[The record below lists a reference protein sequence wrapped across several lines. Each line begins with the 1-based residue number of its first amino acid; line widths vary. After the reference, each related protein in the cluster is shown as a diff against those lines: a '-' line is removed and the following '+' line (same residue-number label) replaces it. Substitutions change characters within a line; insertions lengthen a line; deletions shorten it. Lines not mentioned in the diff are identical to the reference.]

1 MHGVHRVLKVLKVH
15 GVHGVHGVLKVR
27 GLCTILVLAFVIAAC
42 GGSDPDVPDPEPGIA
57 LALAEERAAR
67 LSNIRYDLAFA
78 IPESAS
84 DPIAGTAT
92 IRFELKDVLR
102 PVVLDFAPGADY
114 LESVS
119 LGGRAASYRA
129 VNGHIVVP
137 PRALTVGENV
147 VEITFRAGD
156 ASLNRNADFLYSL
169 FVPARAHL
177 AFPCFDQPDLKARFT
192 VALTAPAAWE
202 AISNGAETSRETV
215 GNQLRL
221 RFAETQPIPTYL
233 LAFAAGRFHVETA
246 ERNGRTFRMFHR
258 ETDAAKV
265 ARNRDAA
272 FDLHAAALRWL
283 EDYTGIAYPFGKF
296 EFLLVPS
303 FQFTGMEHPGA
314 VYYNAASILLD
325 ESATENQVLNRASV
339 IAHET
344 SHMWFGDLV
353 TMRWFNDV
361 WMKEVFAN
369 FMAAKIVNPSF
380 PNVNHEL
387 RFLVSNYPAAY
398 AIDRT
403 EGTHPIRQE
412 LDNLDEAGSLYGA
425 IIYQK
430 APIVMRQLEYLI
442 GADQLRD
449 GLRAYLEQFRF
460 GNATWLDLIRLLDEQ
475 SDRDVAAWSG
485 AWVEGAGRPKISTSM
500 LIDTDKGRIG
510 ELAFTGAQSMQRMRV
525 LLGTAARH
533 QALDVEVSGDRTV
546 VEQARG
552 LPPPLFVLPT
562 GGGLAYGAFTIDV
575 PTRRYL
581 LGHVEEFSDPVTR
594 GAAWITLWDQLLERR
609 IPPAEFLEAI
619 LRVLPRETT
628 EQNVQLLLGY
638 VDELFW
644 RFLPATDRARFA
656 TRLEAALRSGIV
668 RSPSSSMKSTYF
680 NEFRSTVTSPDGIR
694 FLERVWRREEKIPG
708 LTLAEPDEA
717 GMALDLAVR
726 SVPNASAILEQQRA
740 RFTNPD
746 RKARFEFVMPALAAD
761 PATRDRFFD
770 SLRDV
775 DRRRREPWVL
785 EALRYL
791 GHPLRA
797 DEARKYIR
805 PGLELLVDIRRTG
818 DIFFP
823 RNWMDALL
831 SGHNSADAAE
841 TVRGFLRENPQYPVR
856 LRRIVQQSADMLFRA
871 SAAKPP
877 QS

>member
-1 MHGVHRVLKVLKVH
+1 VHD
-15 GVHGVHGVLKVR
+15 VR
-27 GLCTILVLAFVIAAC
+27 GRRWLVCGLVMFLAAC
-42 GGSDPDVPDPEPGIA
+42 GGTAIEGPDPEPGIA
-57 LALAEERAAR
+57 LSLAEERAAR
-67 LSNIRYDLAFA
+67 LSNIRYDLTFA

-84 DPIAGTAT
+84 EPIAGTVA
-92 IRFELKDVLR
+92 IRFELKDRSGPL
-102 PVVLDFAPGADY
+102 VLDFAPAVDH
-114 LESVS
+114 LKSVS
-119 LGGRAASYRA
+119 VGGRAASYRA
-129 VNGHIVVP
+129 VNGHFVIA
-137 PRALTVGENV
+137 PRALAAGENV
-147 VEITFRAGD
+147 VEIAFRAGD
-156 ASLNRNADFLYSL
+156 ASLNRNPDFLYSL

-192 VALTAPAAWE
+192 VALTAPAGWE
-202 AISNGAETSRETV
+202 ALSNGAETSRETI
-215 GNQLRL
+215 GNQLHV
-221 RFAETQPIPTYL
+221 RFGETQPIPTYL
-233 LAFAAGRFHVETA
+233 LAFAAGRFQVETA
-246 ERNGRTFRMFHR
+246 DRNGRTFRMFHR
-258 ETDAAKV
+258 ETDSVKV

-283 EDYTGIAYPFGKF
+283 EDYTGIPYPFGKF

-303 FQFTGMEHPGA
+303 FQFSGMEHPGA
-314 VYYNAASILLD
+314 VYYNAASLLLD
-325 ESATENQVLNRASV
+325 ESATESQVLNRASV

-380 PNVNHEL
+380 PQVNHEL
-387 RFLVSNYPAAY
+387 RFLVSNYPSAY
-398 AIDRT
+398 AVDRT

-412 LDNLDEAGSLYGA
+412 LDNLNEAGSLYGA

-442 GADQLRD
+442 GADQMRE
-449 GLRAYLEQFRF
+449 GLRAYLEQFEF
-460 GNATWLDLIRLLDEQ
+460 GNATWLDLVRLLDER
-475 SDRDVAAWSG
+475 SDRDVATWSA
-485 AWVEGAGRPKISTSM
+485 AWVEGSGRPTIATSI
-500 LIDTDKGRIG
+500 LIDTDKRRVG
-510 ELAFTGAQSMQRMRV
+510 ELAFTGARSTQRMRV
-525 LLGTAARH
+525 LVGTAARH
-533 QALDVEVSGDRTV
+533 QAFDVEVSGERSV
-546 VEQARG
+546 VEEARG

-575 PTRRYL
+575 LTRNYL
-581 LGHVEEFSDPVTR
+581 LKRVEEFTDPVTR

-609 IPPAEFLEAI
+609 IASAEFLEAI

-638 VDELFW
+638 LDELFW
-644 RFLPATDRARFA
+644 RFLSAADRS
-656 TRLEAALRSGIV
+656 RLAPRVEAALRSGIA
-668 RSPSSSMKSTYF
+668 RSSSSSMKSTYF
-680 NEFRSTVTSPDGIR
+680 NEFRSIVTSPDGVS

-726 SVPNASAILEQQRA
+726 SVPDVAAILEEQRG
-740 RFTNPD
+740 RFANPD
-746 RKARFEFVMPALAAD
+746 RKGRFEFVMPALAAD
-761 PATRDRFFD
+761 ASTRDRFFD

-791 GHPLRA
+791 NHPLRA
-797 DEARKYIR
+797 DDARRYIR
-805 PGLELLVDIRRTG
+805 PALDLLVDIRRTG

-831 SGHNSADAAE
+831 SGHNSTEAAE

-856 LRRIVQQSADMLFRA
+856 LRRIIQQSADMLFRA
-871 SAAKPP
+871 SAANSP

>member
-1 MHGVHRVLKVLKVH
+1 M
-15 GVHGVHGVLKVR
+15 
-27 GLCTILVLAFVIAAC
+27 
-42 GGSDPDVPDPEPGIA
+42 
-57 LALAEERAAR
+57 
-67 LSNIRYDLAFA
+67 
-78 IPESAS
+78 
-84 DPIAGTAT
+84 
-92 IRFELKDVLR
+92 
-102 PVVLDFAPGADY
+102 
-114 LESVS
+114 
-119 LGGRAASYRA
+119 
-129 VNGHIVVP
+129 
-137 PRALTVGENV
+137 
-147 VEITFRAGD
+147 
-156 ASLNRNADFLYSL
+156 
-169 FVPARAHL
+169 
-177 AFPCFDQPDLKARFT
+177 
-192 VALTAPAAWE
+192 
-202 AISNGAETSRETV
+202 
-215 GNQLRL
+215 
-221 RFAETQPIPTYL
+221 
-233 LAFAAGRFHVETA
+233 
-246 ERNGRTFRMFHR
+246 
-258 ETDAAKV
+258 
-265 ARNRDAA
+265 
-272 FDLHAAALRWL
+272 
-283 EDYTGIAYPFGKF
+283 
-296 EFLLVPS
+296 
-303 FQFTGMEHPGA
+303 
-314 VYYNAASILLD
+314 
-325 ESATENQVLNRASV
+325 
-339 IAHET
+339 
-344 SHMWFGDLV
+344 
-353 TMRWFNDV
+353 
-361 WMKEVFAN
+361 
-369 FMAAKIVNPSF
+369 
-380 PNVNHEL
+380 
-387 RFLVSNYPAAY
+387 
-398 AIDRT
+398 
-403 EGTHPIRQE
+403 
-412 LDNLDEAGSLYGA
+412 
-425 IIYQK
+425 
-430 APIVMRQLEYLI
+430 
-442 GADQLRD
+442 
-449 GLRAYLEQFRF
+449 
-460 GNATWLDLIRLLDEQ
+460 
-475 SDRDVAAWSG
+475 
-485 AWVEGAGRPKISTSM
+485 
-500 LIDTDKGRIG
+500 
-510 ELAFTGAQSMQRMRV
+510 
-525 LLGTAARH
+525 
-533 QALDVEVSGDRTV
+533 

-638 VDELFW
+638 LDELFW

-770 SLRDV
+770 SLRDL

-805 PGLELLVDIRRTG
+805 PGLELLADIRRTG

>member
-1 MHGVHRVLKVLKVH
+1 MLRVL
-15 GVHGVHGVLKVR
+15 R
-27 GLCTILVLAFVIAAC
+27 GLCAILVLASVMAAC
-42 GGSDPDVPDPEPGIA
+42 AGSEPTVPDPEPGIA

-67 LSNIRYDLAFA
+67 LSNIRYDLAFT

-84 DPIAGTAT
+84 EPIAGTAA
-92 IRFELKDVLR
+92 IRFALKDASR
-102 PVVLDFAPGADY
+102 PVVLDFAPAADH
-114 LESVS
+114 LTSVS
-119 LGGRAASYRA
+119 AGGRAASYRA
-129 VNGHIVVP
+129 VNGHIVIS
-137 PRALTVGENV
+137 PRALAEGENT
-147 VEITFRAGD
+147 VEIAFRAGD
-156 ASLNRNADFLYSL
+156 ASLNRNPEFLYSL

-202 AISNGAETSRETV
+202 AIANGAETSRETV
-215 GNQLRL
+215 GHQVRV

-233 LAFAAGRFHVETA
+233 LAFAVGRFQIETA
-246 ERNGRTFRMFHR
+246 QRHGRTFRMFHR

-283 EDYTGIAYPFGKF
+283 EDYTGIPYPFGKF

-303 FQFTGMEHPGA
+303 FQFSGMEHPGA
-314 VYYNAASILLD
+314 VYYNAASVLLD

-380 PNVNHEL
+380 PKVNHEL

-398 AIDRT
+398 AVDRT

-412 LDNLDEAGSLYGA
+412 LDNLSEAGSLYGA

-442 GADQLRD
+442 GPDKMRE
-449 GLRAYLEQFRF
+449 GLRAYLQDFQF
-460 GNATWLDLIRLLDEQ
+460 GNATWLDLVRLLDER
-475 SDRDVAAWSG
+475 SDRDVTAWSG
-485 AWVEGAGRPKISTSM
+485 AWVEGAGRPTISTSVQV
-500 LIDTDKGRIG
+500 DSDKGRLG
-510 ELAFTGAQSMQRMRV
+510 DLAFLGAKSAQRMRV

-533 QALDVEVSGDRTV
+533 QPFDIEVSGDRTV
-546 VEQARG
+546 VEEARG
-552 LPPPLFVLPT
+552 LPLPLFVLPT

-575 PTRRYL
+575 STRTYL
-581 LGHVEEFSDPVTR
+581 LEHVEEFTDPVTR

-609 IPPAEFLEAI
+609 IPPADFLEAI

-638 VDELFW
+638 ADELFW
-644 RFLPATDRARFA
+644 RFLPAAGRAGVAPRV
-656 TRLEAALRSGIV
+656 EAALRSGIA

-680 NEFRSTVTSPDGIR
+680 NGFRSAVTSADGVR

-726 SVPNASAILEQQRA
+726 SVPNAAAILEQQRE

-746 RKARFEFVMPALAAD
+746 RKARFEFVMPALSAD
-761 PATRDRFFD
+761 APTRDRFFD
-770 SLRDV
+770 SLRDL

-791 GHPLRA
+791 NHPLRA
-797 DEARKYIR
+797 DDARKYIR
-805 PGLELLVDIRRTG
+805 PGLDLLVDIRRTG

-831 SGHNSADAAE
+831 SGHNSNEAAE

-856 LRRIVQQSADMLFRA
+856 LRRIVQQSADMLYRA
-871 SAAKPP
+871 SAANSP